1 MQHGWDSGSTVA
13 IGRLPVLGFAGDG
26 CYRQVSFL
34 WVTGRRLRS
43 RVHFFTNPKRNID
56 WWERTKM
63 NGPSPVLIGP
73 QLTKLVGLTKVTS
86 QVIQRPWFRLLH
98 NSKSFFSRWTRVI
111 WTKQRRNSRCWDRD
125 ESIAPAIDLFPN
137 STSEDGRTLGY
148 STAFVLRGLRR
159 LSFFGHFVPIERAS
173 RSNLINQ
180 RRNSRSFYR
189 DEPIAPFFF
198 WPKYGRRSTVDSDW
212 VGRPKYGRPTFAL
225 DRLAEKFS
233 QILIFFWESSEN
245 FDVSENSVT

>member
-1 MQHGWDSGSTVA
+1 
-13 IGRLPVLGFAGDG
+13 
-26 CYRQVSFL
+26 
-34 WVTGRRLRS
+34 
-43 RVHFFTNPKRNID
+43 
-56 WWERTKM
+56 M

-111 WTKQRRNSRCWDRD
+111 WTKQRRNSWCWDRD

-137 STSEDGRTLGY
+137 STYEDDRTLGY

-159 LSFFGHFVPIERAS
+159 SSFFGHFVPIERAS

-180 RRNSRSFYR
+180 RRNSRSCDR
-189 DEPIAPFFF
+189 DEPIAPFFVLAEIR
-198 WPKYGRRSTVDSDW
+198 PSVDGGLGL
-212 VGRPKYGRPTFAL
+212 GRPAEIRPADVCAGPAGRKIL
-225 DRLAEKFS
+225 SLAKK
-233 QILIFFWESSEN
+233 IFFSEN
-245 FDVSENSVT
+245 LLRILTFLRTPSLRLIGILRLLTRSA

>member
-1 MQHGWDSGSTVA
+1 MQHGWDSCSTVA

-34 WVTGRRLRS
+34 WVSGRRLRS

-137 STSEDGRTLGY
+137 STYEDDRTLGY

-159 LSFFGHFVPIERAS
+159 SSFLVISCRLNEQVVRCWSIRCEIHAPVIETNR
-173 RSNLINQ
+173 LHL
-180 RRNSRSFYR
+180 
-189 DEPIAPFFF
+189 FF
-198 WPKYGRRSTVDSDW
+198 W
-212 VGRPKYGRPTFAL
+212 PKYGRPTFAL

-233 QILIFFWESSEN
+233 HWPRRYFFLRIFWEFWRFWELRHL
-245 FDVSENSVT
+245 D